1 MTDTTLKRIPVKNR
15 VEQLKPQG
23 QTSELSELPQLLNHI
38 DGEVDAPLL
47 YRNSSL
53 INPNTLEPMQEQ
65 FSCNDEQVERALA
78 SADAAY
84 ESGEWENTHVEE
96 RADILDAIALRLS
109 DEDLA
114 ERIAVAD
121 ALTTGAVIDVTRG
134 MARLAPF
141 SFKAAAQY
149 LREGN
154 LEQRLP
160 GKVSEVEYLR
170 RPWGPALLVSP
181 WNGPTAIG
189 SHKIASALAA
199 GAPCIAKPSE
209 WAPHS
214 AIIMARV
221 INELNLPRGTFQLTC
236 GNRIAAG
243 AMVADSRIKSISFT
257 GGTAGGRAISHAC
270 SDSFKPLQL
279 ELGGNNPLIV
289 FADADLDK
297 AARGIAFGLSN
308 LNAQWCRAL
317 GRIIVHRS
325 VKEELLERVVLE
337 FAKITL
343 GHSLDP
349 ASTMGP
355 QIHAQQYQSIL
366 AELDRLQL
374 AGGRLIQNTILPDLP
389 GYFIPPTLVDG
400 CEPQQTTEEIF
411 GPVACVHTFDTDS
424 EALALANGT
433 DYGLAAYVYSED
445 EEKAFRV
452 SRQLRTGGVKING
465 YNLLSLSSAAPRGA
479 WGLSGLGEEGT
490 AHTIE
495 FFTGSRVIGVAPD
508 PGG

>member
-1 MTDTTLKRIPVKNR
+1 MTDTMFKRIPVKIR
-15 VEQLKPQG
+15 VEQLKPKG
-23 QTSELSELPQLLNHI
+23 QTSKADELPRLLNYI
-38 DGEVDAPLL
+38 DGQVDTPLL
-47 YRNSSL
+47 LRNSSL
-53 INPNTLEPMQEQ
+53 INPNSLEPMQEQ
-65 FSCNDEQVERALA
+65 LSCSEEQVERALA
-78 SADAAY
+78 SADTAY
-84 ESGEWENTHVEE
+84 QAGEWENTSADQ
-96 RADILDAIALRLS
+96 RADILDEIAVRLS
-109 DEDLA
+109 DEHLA
-114 ERIAVAD
+114 ESIARAD
-121 ALTTGAVIDVTRG
+121 ALTTGAVISVTRT
-134 MARLAPF
+134 MAKLAPL
-141 SFKAAAQY
+141 SFKAAAQF
-149 LREGN
+149 LREDK
-154 LEQRLP
+154 LEKRLP
-160 GKVSEVEYLR
+160 GKIGEVEYFR

-214 AIIMARV
+214 AIVMAGV
-221 INELNLPRGTFQLTC
+221 IDELGLPRGTFQLTC

-243 AMVADSRIKSISFT
+243 AMVGDPRIKSISFT

-279 ELGGNNPLIV
+279 ELGGNNPLLV

-297 AARGIAFGLSN
+297 AAKGIAFGLSN

-317 GRIIVHRS
+317 GRVIVHRS
-325 VKEELLERVVLE
+325 VKEELLERVALE
-337 FAKITL
+337 FANIVL

-349 ASTMGP
+349 DATMGP

-366 AELDRLQL
+366 GELERLEL
-374 AGGRLIQNTILPDLP
+374 AGGRLIRNTVMPELP

-400 CEPQQTTEEIF
+400 CEPHHTTEEIF
-411 GPVACVHTFDTDS
+411 GPVASVHSFDTDD

-445 EEKAFRV
+445 ENKAFQV

-465 YNLLSLSSAAPRGA
+465 YNLLSLSPAAPRGA

-495 FFTGSRVIGVAPD
+495 FFTGSRVVGVAPS